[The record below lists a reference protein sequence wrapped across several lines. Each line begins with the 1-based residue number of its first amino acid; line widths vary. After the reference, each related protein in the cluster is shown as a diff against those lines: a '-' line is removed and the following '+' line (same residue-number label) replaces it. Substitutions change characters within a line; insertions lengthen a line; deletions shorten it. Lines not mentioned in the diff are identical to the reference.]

1 MNTQIIVDAIN
12 QDFAKTYRSAAK
24 FVGSGVVWDFCMET
38 IGDPVL
44 MSSIVFANDLKVPP
58 LKSLLMIYH
67 RKMNPVKG
75 FKFSAYDLRCM
86 GALMGFVFKYVLG
99 YKKQRER
106 GVNMYGIRKATRYLD
121 GPVTKF
127 YM

>member
-24 FVGSGVVWDFCMET
+24 FVDSGVIWDFCMET
-38 IGDPVL
+38 IQDPVL

-58 LKSLLMIYH
+58 VKSLLLIYQ

-86 GALMGFVFKYVLG
+86 GALMSFVFKYVLG
-99 YKKQRER
+99 YKKQKER
-106 GVNMYGIRKATRYLD
+106 TVNLYGIRKATRYLN

-127 YM
+127 YI